1 MGRRLQEAAATTSAE
16 AANATNA
23 TVQTEW
29 KLELFVQPDPR
40 AVAVVSADTATA
52 LADAGVLTAI
62 NSVTSA
68 DFGAP
73 TVVAATVTEAAVA
86 WNVEPTGAS
95 ATKAIVVSG
104 SMTAA
109 GYVYCATDARRLQE
123 ASASVEASASAEA
136 SAAEPAANATE
147 KAEDNL
153 KWVRAK
159 VTAADLKFSI
169 EMPGA
174 EGATMKWACVGTS
187 ANPDADLAKFKTTT
201 VSGSTATN
209 PAPAPKPVATNATED
224 ADSALMSSLFAA
236 IIMIV
241 AVFFY

>member
-1 MGRRLQEAAATTSAE
+1 
-16 AANATNA
+16 
-23 TVQTEW
+23 
-29 KLELFVQPDPR
+29 
-40 AVAVVSADTATA
+40 VSADTATA
-52 LADAGVLTAI
+52 LADASVLTAI
-62 NSVTSA
+62 NTVTSK

-86 WNVEPTGAS
+86 WNVEPSGAS

-109 GYVYCATDARRLQE
+109 GYVYCATGLERRVLQE
-123 ASASVEASASAEA
+123 AEASAEA
-136 SAAEPAANATE
+136 SPAVEEKAAAANETDAAPE
-147 KAEDNL
+147 VKLN
-153 KWVRAK
+153 WVRAK

-169 EMPGA
+169 ELPGP
-174 EGATMKWACVGTS
+174 EGETLKWACVGTS
-187 ANPDADLAKFKTTT
+187 ANPDADLARFKTTT

-209 PAPAPKPVATNATED
+209 PAPAPPAVKTNDTD
-224 ADSALMSSLFAA
+224 DSQSALMSSLFAA

>member
-1 MGRRLQEAAATTSAE
+1 M
-16 AANATNA
+16 
-23 TVQTEW
+23 
-29 KLELFVQPDPR
+29 
-40 AVAVVSADTATA
+40 SADTATA
-52 LADAGVLTAI
+52 LADASVLTAI
-62 NSVTSA
+62 NTVTSK

-123 ASASVEASASAEA
+123 ASAAAEASPAAEA
-136 SAAEPAANATE
+136 SAAEASVAANATE

-153 KWVRAK
+153 KWTRAK

-169 EMPGA
+169 EMAGA
-174 EGATMKWACVGTS
+174 EGATLKWACVGTS

-209 PAPAPKPVATNATED
+209 PKPAPPAVSTNDTTE
-224 ADSALMSSLFAA
+224 ADSTLMSSLFAA

>member
-1 MGRRLQEAAATTSAE
+1 M
-16 AANATNA
+16 
-23 TVQTEW
+23 
-29 KLELFVQPDPR
+29 
-40 AVAVVSADTATA
+40 
-52 LADAGVLTAI
+52 
-62 NSVTSA
+62 
-68 DFGAP
+68 
-73 TVVAATVTEAAVA
+73 TEAAVA

-123 ASASVEASASAEA
+123 ASAAATTEASASVEASAAEA
-136 SAAEPAANATE
+136 SANATE

-159 VTAADLKFSI
+159 VTAADLKFTI

-174 EGATMKWACVGTS
+174 EGATLKWACVGTS

-209 PAPAPKPVATNATED
+209 PKPAPVAPPSNSTTE

>member
-1 MGRRLQEAAATTSAE
+1 
-16 AANATNA
+16 
-23 TVQTEW
+23 
-29 KLELFVQPDPR
+29 
-40 AVAVVSADTATA
+40 
-52 LADAGVLTAI
+52 
-62 NSVTSA
+62 
-68 DFGAP
+68 
-73 TVVAATVTEAAVA
+73 VTEAAVA

-123 ASASVEASASAEA
+123 ASAAATTEETKANATEAA
-136 SAAEPAANATE
+136 PANATE

-174 EGATMKWACVGTS
+174 EGATLKWACVGTS

-209 PAPAPKPVATNATED
+209 PAPAPAPVATNSTTD

>member
-1 MGRRLQEAAATTSAE
+1 
-16 AANATNA
+16 
-23 TVQTEW
+23 
-29 KLELFVQPDPR
+29 
-40 AVAVVSADTATA
+40 
-52 LADAGVLTAI
+52 
-62 NSVTSA
+62 
-68 DFGAP
+68 
-73 TVVAATVTEAAVA
+73 
-86 WNVEPTGAS
+86 
-95 ATKAIVVSG
+95 
-104 SMTAA
+104 MTAA

-123 ASASVEASASAEA
+123 ASAAEASTTEASASVEASAAA
-136 SAAEPAANATE
+136 SANATE

-174 EGATMKWACVGTS
+174 EGATLKWACVGTS

-209 PAPAPKPVATNATED
+209 PAPAPPAKATNDTGD

>member
-1 MGRRLQEAAATTSAE
+1 M
-16 AANATNA
+16 
-23 TVQTEW
+23 
-29 KLELFVQPDPR
+29 
-40 AVAVVSADTATA
+40 
-52 LADAGVLTAI
+52 
-62 NSVTSA
+62 
-68 DFGAP
+68 
-73 TVVAATVTEAAVA
+73 TEAAVA

-123 ASASVEASASAEA
+123 ASAAATTEGSAEA
-136 SAAEPAANATE
+136 ANATKADAVNATE

-174 EGATMKWACVGTS
+174 EGATLKWACVGTS

>member
-1 MGRRLQEAAATTSAE
+1 
-16 AANATNA
+16 
-23 TVQTEW
+23 
-29 KLELFVQPDPR
+29 
-40 AVAVVSADTATA
+40 
-52 LADAGVLTAI
+52 
-62 NSVTSA
+62 
-68 DFGAP
+68 
-73 TVVAATVTEAAVA
+73 
-86 WNVEPTGAS
+86 
-95 ATKAIVVSG
+95 
-104 SMTAA
+104 MTAA

-123 ASASVEASASAEA
+123 ASAATSAEASAVEASAEA
-136 SAAEPAANATE
+136 SAAGNSTE

-174 EGATMKWACVGTS
+174 EGATLKWACVGTS

-209 PAPAPKPVATNATED
+209 PAPAPAPAATNDTGD

>member
-1 MGRRLQEAAATTSAE
+1 M
-16 AANATNA
+16 
-23 TVQTEW
+23 
-29 KLELFVQPDPR
+29 
-40 AVAVVSADTATA
+40 SADTATA

-62 NSVTSA
+62 NTVTSK

-86 WNVEPTGAS
+86 WNVEPSGAS

-109 GYVYCATDARRLQE
+109 GYVYCATGLERRVLQE
-123 ASASVEASASAEA
+123 EA
-136 SAAEPAANATE
+136 AAEEKPAAEE
-147 KAEDNL
+147 KAAAANETDAAPEVKLN
-153 KWVRAK
+153 WVRAK

-169 EMPGA
+169 ELPGP
-174 EGATMKWACVGTS
+174 EGETLKWACVGTS
-187 ANPDADLAKFKTTT
+187 ANPDADKARFKTTT

-209 PAPAPKPVATNATED
+209 PAPAPPATKTNDTD
-224 ADSALMSSLFAA
+224 DSQSALMSSLFAA